1 MRPLAIRINKGVL
14 VPSGVRSA
22 LSLAQKRIKQ
32 LSKEEF
38 VNEELYE
45 ASTHLLKSPGKM
57 VRPGLVFSSALLL
70 GEDPK
75 EYVDLAVAIELLHTA
90 SLIHDDILDMD
101 SIRRSREAVH
111 IKFGTE
117 KAILAGDALIAKAIQ
132 LASAYGP
139 IAVRRASE
147 ASMDMC
153 AGETIDIMVQSKQV
167 SLDLNSYLKI
177 AQLKTASLMGVSA
190 SVVADCISSGERQAL
205 YEIGM
210 NMGYSFQLRDDIM
223 NHLGINEESR
233 KSTTS
238 DSSRSRPNIVSV
250 FEAHGKDSPVKTAI
264 KLNNFYIERAIG
276 LLNDLRNGGM
286 FKAYLD
292 FLKIDE

>member
-1 MRPLAIRINKGVL
+1 
-14 VPSGVRSA
+14 
-22 LSLAQKRIKQ
+22 
-32 LSKEEF
+32 
-38 VNEELYE
+38 
-45 ASTHLLKSPGKM
+45 M

-70 GEDPK
+70 GKDPK

-90 SLIHDDILDMD
+90 SLVHDDILDGD
-101 SIRRSREAVH
+101 STRRGREAVH

-139 IAVRRASE
+139 VAVRRASE

-153 AGETIDIMVQSKQV
+153 AGETIDIMVQSKQIR
-167 SLDLNSYLKI
+167 LDLNSYLRI

-190 SVVADCISSGERQAL
+190 SVVADCISSPAKQDL
-205 YEIGM
+205 YDIGV

-223 NHLGINEESR
+223 NHLGIKEKLG
-233 KSTTS
+233 KSTTP
-238 DSSRSRPNIVSV
+238 DSSHSRPNIVSV
-250 FEAHGKDSPVKTAI
+250 FESHKKEDPLKTAI
-264 KLNNFYIERAIG
+264 KLNNFYIENATV
-276 LLNDLRNGGM
+276 LLNNLKNGGM

-292 FLKIDE
+292 FLKIEE